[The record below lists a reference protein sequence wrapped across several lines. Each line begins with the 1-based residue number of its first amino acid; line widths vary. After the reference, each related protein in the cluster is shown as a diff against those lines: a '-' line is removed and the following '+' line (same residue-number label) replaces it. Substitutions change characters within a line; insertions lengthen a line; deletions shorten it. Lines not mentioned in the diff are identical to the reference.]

1 MKPTSVYISNLTPLR
16 GFAALMVVI
25 FHFEEIIGRFVNASD
40 SMFIRKSYLM
50 VDLFFVMSGFI
61 IFHVYNN
68 DFKKSIDRYSFSK
81 FLVARF
87 ARIYPLHFFMLLI
100 CVLIIFL
107 AGVNQVFNPAA
118 IPTHILLLQSFGI
131 HKIFT
136 LDVPSWSISA
146 EWWSYIL
153 FPLIVFCIN
162 KRKWLTVAC
171 CSIFIV
177 AAYLSIM
184 YLLPRTNPFNPSVPV
199 AHDLN
204 TTFDYGF
211 LRGLAGF
218 ITGIV
223 LYIFY
228 QSYHI
233 KNIFKK
239 DILSLVCCI
248 AVIAAMHFGINDGLH
263 IPLFALLILAFASN
277 NGYVTKLCNNRV
289 LQYLGD
295 ISYSIYMTQ
304 LIILFFVPK
313 IIEASGITIPK
324 IADKTF
330 AFSTGIL
337 YCLFILTLAIAFSLL
352 TYHNIEVPLRKWINK
367 KWSQRKYISYYVDD
381 SIRKA
386 S

>member
-1 MKPTSVYISNLTPLR
+1 MKPTTVYISNLTPLR

-25 FHFEEIIGRFVNASD
+25 YHFEELIGRFVNSDD
-40 SMFIRKSYLM
+40 SMFIRKGYLM

-68 DFKKSIDRYSFSK
+68 DFKNGIDRYSFSK

-87 ARIYPLHFFMLLI
+87 ARIYPLHFFMLMITVLLI
-100 CVLIIFL
+100 FIGG
-107 AGVNQVFNPAA
+107 ANPVFNPAA
-118 IPTHILLLQSFGI
+118 IPTHIFLLQSFGI

-136 LDVPSWSISA
+136 LNVPSWSISA
-146 EWWSYIL
+146 EWWSYMI
-153 FPLIVFCIN
+153 FPVIVLWIN
-162 KRKWLTVAC
+162 KKKWLAVTC
-171 CSIFIV
+171 CTIFII

-184 YLLPRTNPFNPSVPV
+184 YVLPRTNPMNPSVPV
-199 AHDLN
+199 PHNLDS
-204 TTFDYGF
+204 TFDYGF

-218 ITGIV
+218 MTGMV

-228 QSYHI
+228 QSRRI
-233 KNIFKK
+233 NNVFKK
-239 DILSLVCCI
+239 DILSLVCCL
-248 AVIAAMHFGINDGLH
+248 AVISAMHFGINDGLY

-304 LIILFFVPK
+304 LIILFFVPA
-313 IIEASGITIPK
+313 IINASGITIPK

-337 YCLFILTLAIAFSLL
+337 YCLFILVLSVALSSL
-352 TYHNIEVPLRKWINK
+352 TYRKIEVPLRKWINK
-367 KWSQRKYISYYVDD
+367 KWSQRKYINHYFDD
-381 SIRKA
+381 AVRKA